1 MLPSEFARVWCETVT
16 ARVTAQP
23 KAIAEAFHVGQMNLT
38 PTIVLGFGM
47 PHVRHPGS
55 RTPMSAFGGKA
66 DIPDTSRNVRF

>member
-38 PTIVLGFGM
+38 PGVILGLYV
-47 PHVRHPGS
+47 PH
-55 RTPMSAFGGKA
+55 AA
-66 DIPDTSRNVRF
+66 IPAR